1 MMGVWIIE
9 ESPTPIVWNVL
20 QSRGIYKS
28 KARAEKAAK
37 ELTRWHSEN
46 LTPDCMRYG
55 WRYRA
60 TEYAPVDR
68 KGQ

>member
-1 MMGVWIIE
+1 MSIWIIE
-9 ESPTPIVWNVL
+9 ESPNPGIWNML

-37 ELTRWHSEN
+37 ELTRWHLESLRREHAKH
-46 LTPDCMRYG
+46 G

-60 TEYAPVDR
+60 TEYIPR
-68 KGQ
+68 PK